1 MGERRRTYGM
11 ADQTRRRSMS
21 DKRVIAVV
29 GATGAQGGGLAR
41 AILAD
46 PDSGFAV
53 RALTRDPSKE
63 QAQALAAAGAEVVQ
77 ADISDEASIRAAFE
91 GAYGAFC
98 VTNFWETFSAETE
111 LEQAGNMAR
120 AAKAAGIQHA
130 IWSTLEDTRT
140 FIPLDDDRMPTLQE
154 RFKVPHFDAKEESN
168 RFFTDAGVPTT
179 FLYTAFYWENFI
191 FFGVEP
197 KRGEDGRLA
206 LTFPLGSAKMP
217 AMAAEDIG
225 KVAYAIFRAG
235 SEYIGAS
242 VYIAGEHLSGSEL
255 AAAFTDALGEE
266 VVYNEV
272 EPDVYRNFGFP
283 GADELG
289 NMFQFKRDF
298 ESEYVGH
305 RDLDKAR
312 ALHPELLD
320 FRTWLAQNA
329 SRIPIS

>member
-1 MGERRRTYGM
+1 
-11 ADQTRRRSMS
+11 MS
-21 DKRVIAVV
+21 DKKVIAVI

-46 PDSGFAV
+46 PESEFAV
-53 RALTRDPSKE
+53 RALTRDPTKE
-63 QAQALAAAGAEVVQ
+63 QAQALAAAGAEIVQ
-77 ADISDEASIRAAFE
+77 ADISDEESTRAAFE

-98 VTNFWETFSAETE
+98 VTNFWETFSGETE
-111 LEQAGNMAR
+111 LVQAGNMAR

-154 RFKVPHFDAKEESN
+154 RFKVPHFDAKEEANQS
-168 RFFTDAGVPTT
+168 FTDASVPTT

-191 FFGVEP
+191 FFGLGP
-197 KRGEDGRLA
+197 QRGEDGTLA
-206 LTFPLGSAKMP
+206 ITFPLGRAKMP

-225 KVAYAIFRAG
+225 KIAFAIFKAG
-235 SEYIGAS
+235 SQLIGTS

-255 AAAFTDALGEE
+255 AAAFTDALDEE

-272 EPDVYRNFGFP
+272 EPDVYRTFDFP

-298 ESEYVGH
+298 ESDYVGH
-305 RDLDKAR
+305 RDLDKTR
-312 ALHPELLD
+312 ALNPELLD

-329 SRIPIS
+329 NRIPIS